1 MSTTNSP
8 GAAPFLPPVHSLK
21 VMSAAV
27 QRCEGCELYK
37 WATQAVFGEGR
48 QSAKLL
54 MIGEQ
59 PGNEEDLKGKPFVGP
74 SGKLLDRALTE
85 AGIDR
90 KTIYLTNAVKHFKFE
105 ERGKRRL
112 HKKPRASEIQA
123 CHPWLEAEI
132 EAVHP
137 AVIACLGATAAQS
150 ILGSAFRLT
159 ENRGRAIEH
168 PLAPHVVATVHPSAI
183 LRIPDSR
190 HRELEFAHFVRDLQV
205 IRSLVAEPSAHPRA
219 PA

>member
-1 MSTTNSP
+1 MSTKNAP
-8 GAAPFLPPVHSLK
+8 GAAEFLPPMHSLK
-21 VMSAAV
+21 AMRDAV
-27 QRCEGCELYK
+27 QGCEGCELYK

-59 PGNEEDLKGKPFVGP
+59 PGNEEDLQGKPFVGP

-90 KTIYLTNAVKHFKFE
+90 KQVYVTNAVKHFKFE

-112 HKKPRASEIQA
+112 HKKPRASEVQA

-132 EAVHP
+132 EAVKP
-137 AVIACLGATAAQS
+137 TVIACLGATAAQS
-150 ILGSAFRLT
+150 ILGNDFRLT
-159 ENRGRAIEH
+159 VNRGRSIDH

-183 LRIPDSR
+183 LRSPDSKQ
-190 HRELEFAHFVRDLQV
+190 RELEFDRFVQDLRV
-205 IRSLVAEPSAHPRA
+205 IRQLLES
-219 PA
+219 